1 MTEQEVI
8 EAKRLRRAARKV
20 FDTQREL
27 ISADLGAAGIGKRVM
42 TRMVDDGK
50 LMAETALDTADRHPA
65 LVGAGALALTGWF
78 LRKPIMA
85 FAATLMGAGGVAQ
98 DMKEPDPEPATV
110 PEEA

>member
-1 MTEQEVI
+1 MTEHEVL

-42 TRMVDDGK
+42 SRIVDDGK
-50 LMAETALDTADRHPA
+50 FMAETAIDTADRHRA
-65 LVGAGALALTGWF
+65 VVGAGVLALTGWF

-85 FAATLMGAGGVAQ
+85 FATTMLGSEAV
-98 DMKEPDPEPATV
+98 
-110 PEEA
+110 EEADDDSGNETQTAD